1 MLGRQIQLNAEDDAC
16 SPTEAI
22 TAGNKL
28 VDQKPSVIF
37 GFHCSS
43 ATLAAMQLIERA
55 QIPMINSISTNPGI
69 AAGSGVGGNKWVFTL
84 TPTDATFAT
93 ALVRFFKLQ
102 KVKSVAIV
110 AENTDYGRGGAE
122 AMRVRSKAFG
132 IDVTSTNYYTQGT
145 SDFSSLLAGIK
156 SQRPDRVVY
165 WGLGADDANFAR
177 QFAQNFQGT
186 GTLLSGRPQLAGP
199 DLPIVQSG
207 ALERATTVAQY
218 DSHINTPANK
228 KFVADYTKAYG
239 AAPII
244 QSFEGYQE
252 VMLAAAAIKQAKSA
266 SPAAIRNALAKIK
279 FQSMMAPAKQAT
291 LHFDKYRRRTTARRS
306 RWPAAARSSSRRCSR
321 PDRSCGRRRHVPPP
335 PAFSPLHTMLLAFTH
350 VDSTL
355 LVDLLVSGLV
365 SGATYALAAAGL
377 ALIYGVM
384 EVINMAHGELYMA
397 GAFVGYLGVTQLHLP
412 YVAVLLLATVALGA
426 FGLILHDGLLARLG
440 TAASSNAGSC

>member
-1 MLGRQIQLNAEDDAC
+1 MRHRRHVLALAALLALIVTASAVAATSGTASKKADPIVFGMATPLSGPLTFNGTQEVNGAKLAVAQLNAKGGVLGRQINLTVEDDAC
-16 SPTEAI
+16 NPTDAI

-28 VDQKPSVIF
+28 IGQKPSVIF

-43 ATLAAMQLIERA
+43 ATLAAMNLVEQA
-55 QIPMINSISTNPGI
+55 QIPLINGISTNPGI

-122 AMRVRSKAFG
+122 AMRVRSKSFG

-177 QFAQNFQGT
+177 QFAQNFQGS

-207 ALERATTVAQY
+207 VLEKATTVAQY
-218 DSHINTPANK
+218 DAKINTPANR
-228 KFVADYTKAYG
+228 KFVAAYTKEYG

-252 VMLAAAAIKQAKSA
+252 VMLAAAAIRAAKSA
-266 SPAAIRNALAKIK
+266 SPAAIRNALTKIK
-279 FQSMMAPAKQAT
+279 FQSMMAPPGKAT
-291 LHFDKYRRRTTARRS
+291 LRFDKYQQAHDRAAISMARGGKVVLQ
-306 RWPAAARSSSRRCSR
+306 A
-321 PDRSCGRRRHVPPP
+321 
-335 PAFSPLHTMLLAFTH
+335 LL
-350 VDSTL
+350 ST
-355 LVDLLVSGLV
+355 
-365 SGATYALAAAGL
+365 
-377 ALIYGVM
+377 
-384 EVINMAHGELYMA
+384 
-397 GAFVGYLGVTQLHLP
+397 
-412 YVAVLLLATVALGA
+412 
-426 FGLILHDGLLARLG
+426 
-440 TAASSNAGSC
+440 

>member
-1 MLGRQIQLNAEDDAC
+1 MRHRLHALALVALLGSIATASAVAATSTKTADPIVFGMATPLSGPLTFNGTQEVNGAKLAVAQLNAKGGVLGRQINLTVEDDAC
-16 SPTEAI
+16 NPTDAI

-28 VDQKPSVIF
+28 IGQKPSVIF

-43 ATLAAMQLIERA
+43 ATLAAMNLVEQA
-55 QIPMINSISTNPGI
+55 QIPLINGISTNPGI
-69 AAGSGVGGNKWVFTL
+69 AGGSGVGGNKWVFTL

-132 IDVTSTNYYTQGT
+132 IDVTSSNYYTQGT

-156 SQRPDRVVY
+156 SQRPDRIVY

-228 KFVADYTKAYG
+228 KFVADYTKQYG

-252 VMLAAAAIKQAKSA
+252 VMLAAAAVKAAKSA
-266 SPAAIRNALAKIK
+266 SPAAIRNALTKIK
-279 FQSMMAPAKQAT
+279 FQSMMAPAKSAT
-291 LHFDKYRRRTTARRS
+291 LHFDKYQQAHDRAAISMARGGKVVLQ
-306 RWPAAARSSSRRCSR
+306 A
-321 PDRSCGRRRHVPPP
+321 
-335 PAFSPLHTMLLAFTH
+335 LL
-350 VDSTL
+350 ST
-355 LVDLLVSGLV
+355 
-365 SGATYALAAAGL
+365 
-377 ALIYGVM
+377 
-384 EVINMAHGELYMA
+384 
-397 GAFVGYLGVTQLHLP
+397 
-412 YVAVLLLATVALGA
+412 
-426 FGLILHDGLLARLG
+426 
-440 TAASSNAGSC
+440 

>member
-1 MLGRQIQLNAEDDAC
+1 MRHRRHALALTALLGLVLTASAVAATSAKQADPIIFGMATPLSGPLTFNGTQEVNGAKLAIAQLNAKGGVLGRQINLTVEDDAC
-16 SPTEAI
+16 NPTEAV

-28 VDQKPSVIF
+28 IGQHPSVIF

-43 ATLAAMQLIERA
+43 ATLAGMPLVAQA
-55 QIPMINSISTNPGI
+55 QIPLINGISTNPGI

-122 AMRVRSKAFG
+122 AMRVRAKAFG
-132 IDVTSTNYYTQGT
+132 LNVTSINYYTQGT

-156 SQRPDRVVY
+156 SQHPDRVAY

-177 QFAQNFQGT
+177 QFAQNFQGS

-228 KFVADYTKAYG
+228 KFVAQYTAQYG
-239 AAPII
+239 TAPII

-266 SPAAIRNALAKIK
+266 SPAAIRDTLAKIK
-279 FQSMMAPAKQAT
+279 FQSMMAPPKNAT
-291 LHFDKYRRRTTARRS
+291 LHFDKYQQAHDRAAISMARGGKVVLQ
-306 RWPAAARSSSRRCSR
+306 A
-321 PDRSCGRRRHVPPP
+321 
-335 PAFSPLHTMLLAFTH
+335 LL
-350 VDSTL
+350 ST
-355 LVDLLVSGLV
+355 
-365 SGATYALAAAGL
+365 
-377 ALIYGVM
+377 
-384 EVINMAHGELYMA
+384 
-397 GAFVGYLGVTQLHLP
+397 
-412 YVAVLLLATVALGA
+412 
-426 FGLILHDGLLARLG
+426 
-440 TAASSNAGSC
+440 

>member
-1 MLGRQIQLNAEDDAC
+1 MRHRRHALALAALLGLIVTASGVAATSGKNADPIVFGMATPLSGPLTFNGTQEVNGAKLAVAQLNAKGGVLGRQINLAVEDDAC
-16 SPTEAI
+16 NPTEAV

-28 VDQKPSVIF
+28 IGQHPALIF

-43 ATLAAMQLIERA
+43 ATLAAMQLVQQA
-55 QIPMINSISTNPGI
+55 QIPLINGISTNPGI
-69 AAGSGVGGNKWVFTL
+69 AGGSGVGGNKWVFTL

-102 KVKSVAIV
+102 KVHSVAIV

-145 SDFSSLLAGIK
+145 SDFSSLLASIK
-156 SQRPDRVVY
+156 SQHPDRVVY

-177 QFAQNFQGT
+177 QFAQNFQGS

-228 KFVADYTKAYG
+228 KFVADYTAAYG
-239 AAPII
+239 GPPII

-266 SPAAIRNALAKIK
+266 SPAAIRNTLTKIK

-291 LHFDKYRRRTTARRS
+291 LHFDKYQQAHDRAAISMARGGKVVLQ
-306 RWPAAARSSSRRCSR
+306 A
-321 PDRSCGRRRHVPPP
+321 
-335 PAFSPLHTMLLAFTH
+335 LL
-350 VDSTL
+350 ST
-355 LVDLLVSGLV
+355 
-365 SGATYALAAAGL
+365 
-377 ALIYGVM
+377 
-384 EVINMAHGELYMA
+384 
-397 GAFVGYLGVTQLHLP
+397 
-412 YVAVLLLATVALGA
+412 
-426 FGLILHDGLLARLG
+426 
-440 TAASSNAGSC
+440 

>member
-1 MLGRQIQLNAEDDAC
+1 MRHWLHGLTLVALLGSIATASAFAATSTPKADPIVFGMATPLSGPLTFNGTQEVNGAKLAVAQLNAKGGVLGRQINLTVEDDAC
-16 SPTEAI
+16 NPTDAI

-28 VDQKPSVIF
+28 IGQHPSLIF

-43 ATLAAMQLIERA
+43 ATLAAMQLVQQAR
-55 QIPMINSISTNPGI
+55 IPLINSISTNPGI
-69 AAGSGVGGNKWVFTL
+69 AGGSGVGGNKWVFTL

-102 KVKSVAIV
+102 KVHSVAIV

-122 AMRVRSKAFG
+122 AMRVRAKAFG
-132 IDVTSTNYYTQGT
+132 LDVTSTNYYTQGT
-145 SDFSSLLAGIK
+145 NDFSSLLAGIK
-156 SQRPDRVVY
+156 SQRPDRIVY

-177 QFAQNFQGT
+177 QFAQNFQGS

-207 ALERATTVAQY
+207 ALEKATTVAQY

-228 KFVADYTKAYG
+228 KFVAAYTKEYG

-252 VMLAAAAIKQAKSA
+252 VMLAAAAIKAAKSA

-291 LHFDKYRRRTTARRS
+291 LHFDKYQQAHDRAAISMARGGKVVLQ
-306 RWPAAARSSSRRCSR
+306 A
-321 PDRSCGRRRHVPPP
+321 
-335 PAFSPLHTMLLAFTH
+335 LL
-350 VDSTL
+350 ST
-355 LVDLLVSGLV
+355 
-365 SGATYALAAAGL
+365 
-377 ALIYGVM
+377 
-384 EVINMAHGELYMA
+384 
-397 GAFVGYLGVTQLHLP
+397 
-412 YVAVLLLATVALGA
+412 
-426 FGLILHDGLLARLG
+426 
-440 TAASSNAGSC
+440 

>member
-1 MLGRQIQLNAEDDAC
+1 MRHWLHALTLVALLGSIATASAIAATSTPKADPIVFGMATPLSGPLTFNGTQEVNGAKLAVAQLNAKGGVLGRPINLTVEDDAC
-16 SPTEAI
+16 NPTDAI

-28 VDQKPSVIF
+28 IGQHPSLIF

-43 ATLAAMQLIERA
+43 ATLAAMQLVQQAR
-55 QIPMINSISTNPGI
+55 IPLINSISTNPGI
-69 AAGSGVGGNKWVFTL
+69 AGGSGVGGNKWVFTL

-102 KVKSVAIV
+102 KVHSVAIV

-122 AMRVRSKAFG
+122 AMRVRAKAFG
-132 IDVTSTNYYTQGT
+132 LDVTSTNYYTQGT
-145 SDFSSLLAGIK
+145 NDFSSLLAGIK
-156 SQRPDRVVY
+156 SQRPDRIVY

-177 QFAQNFQGT
+177 QFAQNFQGS

-207 ALERATTVAQY
+207 ALEKATTVAQY

-228 KFVADYTKAYG
+228 KFVAAYTKEYG

-252 VMLAAAAIKQAKSA
+252 VMLAAAAIKAAKSA

-291 LHFDKYRRRTTARRS
+291 LHFDKYQQAHDRAAISMARGGKVVLQ
-306 RWPAAARSSSRRCSR
+306 A
-321 PDRSCGRRRHVPPP
+321 
-335 PAFSPLHTMLLAFTH
+335 LL
-350 VDSTL
+350 ST
-355 LVDLLVSGLV
+355 
-365 SGATYALAAAGL
+365 
-377 ALIYGVM
+377 
-384 EVINMAHGELYMA
+384 
-397 GAFVGYLGVTQLHLP
+397 
-412 YVAVLLLATVALGA
+412 
-426 FGLILHDGLLARLG
+426 
-440 TAASSNAGSC
+440 

>member
-1 MLGRQIQLNAEDDAC
+1 MRHWLHALTLVALLGSIATASAIAATSTPKADPIVFGMATPLSGPLTFNGTQEVNGAKLAVAQLNAKGGVLGRPINLTVEDDAC
-16 SPTEAI
+16 NPTDAI

-28 VDQKPSVIF
+28 IGQHPSLIF

-43 ATLAAMQLIERA
+43 ATLAAMQLVQQA
-55 QIPMINSISTNPGI
+55 QIPLINSISTNPGI
-69 AAGSGVGGNKWVFTL
+69 AGGSGVGGNKWVFTL

-102 KVKSVAIV
+102 KVHSIAIV

-122 AMRVRSKAFG
+122 AMRVRAKAFG
-132 IDVTSTNYYTQGT
+132 LDVTSTNYYTQGT
-145 SDFSSLLAGIK
+145 NDFSSLLAGIK
-156 SQRPDRVVY
+156 SQRPDRIVY

-177 QFAQNFQGT
+177 QFAQNFQGS

-207 ALERATTVAQY
+207 ALEKATTVAQY

-228 KFVADYTKAYG
+228 KFVAAYTKEYG

-252 VMLAAAAIKQAKSA
+252 VMLAAAAIKAAKSA

-291 LHFDKYRRRTTARRS
+291 LHFDKYQQAHDRAAISMARGGKVVLQ
-306 RWPAAARSSSRRCSR
+306 A
-321 PDRSCGRRRHVPPP
+321 
-335 PAFSPLHTMLLAFTH
+335 LL
-350 VDSTL
+350 ST
-355 LVDLLVSGLV
+355 
-365 SGATYALAAAGL
+365 
-377 ALIYGVM
+377 
-384 EVINMAHGELYMA
+384 
-397 GAFVGYLGVTQLHLP
+397 
-412 YVAVLLLATVALGA
+412 
-426 FGLILHDGLLARLG
+426 
-440 TAASSNAGSC
+440 

>member
-1 MLGRQIQLNAEDDAC
+1 MRHRRHVLALAALLGLIVTASAVAATTGKKADPIIFGMATPLSGTLTFNGTQELNGAKLAVAQLNARGGVLGRQIQLNAEDDAC

-28 VDQKPSVIF
+28 VDMKPSVIF

-122 AMRVRSKAFG
+122 AMRVRAKAFG

-218 DSHINTPANK
+218 DAKINTPANK
-228 KFVADYTKAYG
+228 KFVADYTKQYG
-239 AAPII
+239 SAPII

-266 SPAAIRNALAKIK
+266 APAAIRNALAKIK
-279 FQSMMAPAKQAT
+279 FQSMMAPPKKAT
-291 LHFDKYRRRTTARRS
+291 LHFDKYQQAHDRAAISMAR
-306 RWPAAARSSSRRCSR
+306 
-321 PDRSCGRRRHVPPP
+321 GGKV
-335 PAFSPLHTMLLAFTH
+335 
-350 VDSTL
+350 
-355 LVDLLVSGLV
+355 
-365 SGATYALAAAGL
+365 
-377 ALIYGVM
+377 
-384 EVINMAHGELYMA
+384 
-397 GAFVGYLGVTQLHLP
+397 
-412 YVAVLLLATVALGA
+412 VLQALLAT
-426 FGLILHDGLLARLG
+426 
-440 TAASSNAGSC
+440 

>member
-1 MLGRQIQLNAEDDAC
+1 MRHRRHVLASAALLGLIVTAGGVAATSAKQADPILFGMATPLSGTLTFNGTQELNGAKLAVAQLNAKGGVLGRQIRLNAEDDAC
-16 SPTEAI
+16 SPTEAV

-28 VDQKPSVIF
+28 VDMKPSVIF

-43 ATLAAMQLIERA
+43 ATLAAMQLIQRA
-55 QIPMINSISTNPGI
+55 QIPMINSISTNPAI

-102 KVKSVAIV
+102 KVKTVAIV

-122 AMRVRSKAFG
+122 AMRARAKSFG
-132 IDVTSTNYYTQGT
+132 MKVTSTNYYTQGT
-145 SDFSSLLAGIK
+145 SDFTSLLAGIK

-177 QFAQNFQGT
+177 QFAQNFRGT
-186 GTLLSGRPQLAGP
+186 DTLLSGRPQLAGP

-218 DSHINTPANK
+218 DAKINTPANK

-239 AAPII
+239 SAPII

-266 SPAAIRNALAKIK
+266 APAAIRNALAKIK
-279 FQSMMAPAKQAT
+279 FQSMMAPPKKAT
-291 LHFDKYRRRTTARRS
+291 LHFDKNQQAHDRAAISMAR
-306 RWPAAARSSSRRCSR
+306 
-321 PDRSCGRRRHVPPP
+321 GGKV
-335 PAFSPLHTMLLAFTH
+335 
-350 VDSTL
+350 
-355 LVDLLVSGLV
+355 
-365 SGATYALAAAGL
+365 
-377 ALIYGVM
+377 
-384 EVINMAHGELYMA
+384 
-397 GAFVGYLGVTQLHLP
+397 
-412 YVAVLLLATVALGA
+412 VLQALLAT
-426 FGLILHDGLLARLG
+426 
-440 TAASSNAGSC
+440 

>member
-1 MLGRQIQLNAEDDAC
+1 MRHRRHAVALVALLGLIVTASAFATTSAKKADPIIFGMATPLSGPLTFNGTQEANGAKLAVAQLNAKGGVLGRQIQLNVEDDAC

-28 VDQKPSVIF
+28 IDQHPSLIF

-43 ATLAAMQLIERA
+43 ATLAAMDLIQRA
-55 QIPMINSISTNPGI
+55 QIPLINGISTNPGI
-69 AAGSGVGGNKWVFTL
+69 AAGSGVGGNKYVFTL

-156 SQRPDRVVY
+156 SQHPDRVVY

-177 QFAQNFQGT
+177 QFAQNFQGS

-228 KFVADYTKAYG
+228 KFVAQYTAQYG

-266 SPAAIRNALAKIK
+266 SPAAIRNTLAKIK
-279 FQSMMAPAKQAT
+279 FQSMMAAKNGT
-291 LHFDKYRRRTTARRS
+291 LHFDKYQQAHDRAAISMARGGKVVLQ
-306 RWPAAARSSSRRCSR
+306 A
-321 PDRSCGRRRHVPPP
+321 
-335 PAFSPLHTMLLAFTH
+335 LL
-350 VDSTL
+350 ST
-355 LVDLLVSGLV
+355 
-365 SGATYALAAAGL
+365 
-377 ALIYGVM
+377 
-384 EVINMAHGELYMA
+384 
-397 GAFVGYLGVTQLHLP
+397 
-412 YVAVLLLATVALGA
+412 
-426 FGLILHDGLLARLG
+426 
-440 TAASSNAGSC
+440 

>member
-1 MLGRQIQLNAEDDAC
+1 MRHWLHALTLVALLGSIATASAIAATSTPKADPIVFGMATPLSGPLTFNGTQEVNGAKLAVAQLNAKGGVLGRQINLTVEDDAC
-16 SPTEAI
+16 NPTDAI

-28 VDQKPSVIF
+28 IGQHPSLIF

-43 ATLAAMQLIERA
+43 ATLAAMQLVQQAR
-55 QIPMINSISTNPGI
+55 IPLINSISTNPGI
-69 AAGSGVGGNKWVFTL
+69 AGGSGVGGNKWVFTL

-102 KVKSVAIV
+102 KVHSIAIV

-122 AMRVRSKAFG
+122 AMRVRAKAFG
-132 IDVTSTNYYTQGT
+132 LDVTSTNYYTQGT
-145 SDFSSLLAGIK
+145 NDFSSLLAGIK
-156 SQRPDRVVY
+156 SQRPDRIVY

-177 QFAQNFQGT
+177 QFAQNFQGS

-207 ALERATTVAQY
+207 ALEKATTVAQY

-228 KFVADYTKAYG
+228 KFVAAYTKEYG

-252 VMLAAAAIKQAKSA
+252 VMLAAAAIKAAKSA

-291 LHFDKYRRRTTARRS
+291 LHFDKYQQAHDRAAISMARGGKVVLQ
-306 RWPAAARSSSRRCSR
+306 A
-321 PDRSCGRRRHVPPP
+321 
-335 PAFSPLHTMLLAFTH
+335 LL
-350 VDSTL
+350 ST
-355 LVDLLVSGLV
+355 
-365 SGATYALAAAGL
+365 
-377 ALIYGVM
+377 
-384 EVINMAHGELYMA
+384 
-397 GAFVGYLGVTQLHLP
+397 
-412 YVAVLLLATVALGA
+412 
-426 FGLILHDGLLARLG
+426 
-440 TAASSNAGSC
+440 